1 MKHSVLGF
9 NQEKACSISKEIVV
23 DGAPRVC
30 RLDISDL
37 IILQEISELPN
48 KNGIVKFIFGND
60 TYYSLTYN
68 EIVSDYPILCLK
80 KQSVR
85 DRIDKLCALGLVDRK
100 VVNNERGSWCVFK
113 VGSEYESLMFSENQT
128 VDFGIDSM
136 KNAQYQGKIKEDDEF
151 VERMYQMYPSK
162 CPMRGTSLGKC
173 SKDKERI
180 RKLLKSY
187 SKEDI
192 EKVFKMEIG
201 NKYGKSYMQNFS
213 TFLNNF
219 PDPKEIS
226 EDTAPLQPQKPQQ
239 QQPVHRDPNS
249 AEELDEY
256 YKILKQRNIENEE
269 AYERSLAEQRK
280 SEILRYIEER
290 KDDVCILGVG
300 ETFQNDYFDLTGL
313 EDGTIKWV
321 CRVANCQ
328 RRFYFNRHD
337 DVMISIPLDAPPMPD
352 KMSVYDFESKGWR

>member
-1 MKHSVLGF
+1 MASENDNTMDKFTFRREWFDIINSFEDVDVRREALEMISCRAFFGELPDLTYSPTAKAIFRIIEPKLVGDMKRMS
-9 NQEKACSISKEIVV
+9 
-23 DGAPRVC
+23 
-30 RLDISDL
+30 DISAKRREIGKKGGL
-37 IILQEISELPN
+37 AIGKQKGSKTEAKGKQIEAIGKQLVGENTAEISR
-48 KNGIVKFIFGND
+48 
-60 TYYSLTYN
+60 
-68 EIVSDYPILCLK
+68 
-80 KQSVR
+80 KQ
-85 DRIDKLCALGLVDRK
+85 
-100 VVNNERGSWCVFK
+100 
-113 VGSEYESLMFSENQT
+113 
-128 VDFGIDSM
+128 
-136 KNAQYQGKIKEDDEF
+136 KEDDEF

-192 EKVFKMEIG
+192 EKVFKTEIG
-201 NKYGKSYMQNFS
+201 NKYGKTYMQNFS

-328 RRFYFNRHD
+328 RRFYFNRND

>member
-1 MKHSVLGF
+1 MASENDNTMDKFTFRREWFDIINSFEDVDVRREALEMISCRAFFGELPDLTYSPTAKAIFRIIEPKLVGDMKRMS
-9 NQEKACSISKEIVV
+9 
-23 DGAPRVC
+23 
-30 RLDISDL
+30 DISAKRREIGKKGGL
-37 IILQEISELPN
+37 ANGKQNITKQKANETKPEATKEQPEANGKQLVGENTAGILQR
-48 KNGIVKFIFGND
+48 
-60 TYYSLTYN
+60 
-68 EIVSDYPILCLK
+68 
-80 KQSVR
+80 Q
-85 DRIDKLCALGLVDRK
+85 
-100 VVNNERGSWCVFK
+100 
-113 VGSEYESLMFSENQT
+113 
-128 VDFGIDSM
+128 
-136 KNAQYQGKIKEDDEF
+136 KEDDEF

-162 CPMRGTSLGKC
+162 CPVRGTSLGKC

-201 NKYGKSYMQNFS
+201 NKYGKTYMQNFS

-249 AEELDEY
+249 AEELEEY
-256 YKILKQRNIENEE
+256 YKILNQRRIENEM
-269 AYERSLAEQRK
+269 AGERSLAEQRK
-280 SEILRYIEER
+280 SDILKYIEER

-337 DVMISIPLDAPPMPD
+337 DVMISIPLDAPPMPE
-352 KMSVYDFESKGWR
+352 KMSVYDFENKGWR

>member
-1 MKHSVLGF
+1 MASDEKKTFNRVFFDKEWYEIIAKTDDKERLEIYDSIMKFMFYGTEITNVSRGAEVALMF
-9 NQEKACSISKEIVV
+9 VIPMIKRELELSSKRSAARKNKIKQTVTNENNSEQTVTSDNKQEQTRTN
-23 DGAPRVC
+23 G
-30 RLDISDL
+30 
-37 IILQEISELPN
+37 N
-48 KNGIVKFIFGND
+48 KNPED
-60 TYYSLTYN
+60 EL
-68 EIVSDYPILCLK
+68 LK
-80 KQSVR
+80 
-85 DRIDKLCALGLVDRK
+85 
-100 VVNNERGSWCVFK
+100 
-113 VGSEYESLMFSENQT
+113 
-128 VDFGIDSM
+128 
-136 KNAQYQGKIKEDDEF
+136 EF

-162 CPMRGTSLGKC
+162 CPVRGTSLGKC

-280 SEILRYIEER
+280 NEILRYIEER

>member
-1 MKHSVLGF
+1 MASENDNTMDKFTFRREWFDIINSFEDVDVRREALEMISYRAFFGELPDLAYSPTAKAIFRIIEPKLVEEMKRIG
-9 NQEKACSISKEIVV
+9 
-23 DGAPRVC
+23 
-30 RLDISDL
+30 
-37 IILQEISELPN
+37 EISAKRREIGRRGGLAIA
-48 KNGIVKFIFGND
+48 KQ
-60 TYYSLTYN
+60 
-68 EIVSDYPILCLK
+68 IVSK
-80 KQSVR
+80 SEANGSKTEANQKQNEAKGKQMEA
-85 DRIDKLCALGLVDRK
+85 IGKQLV
-100 VVNNERGSWCVFK
+100 G
-113 VGSEYESLMFSENQT
+113 ENT
-128 VDFGIDSM
+128 AGIS
-136 KNAQYQGKIKEDDEF
+136 QRQKEDDEF

-162 CPMRGTSLGKC
+162 CPVRGTSLGKC

-180 RKLLKSY
+180 RKLLKTY

-201 NKYGKSYMQNFS
+201 NKYGKTYMQNFS

-239 QQPVHRDPNS
+239 PQTVHRDPNS

-328 RRFYFNRHD
+328 RRFYFNRQD
-337 DVMISIPLDAPPMPD
+337 DVMVSIPLDAPPMPD